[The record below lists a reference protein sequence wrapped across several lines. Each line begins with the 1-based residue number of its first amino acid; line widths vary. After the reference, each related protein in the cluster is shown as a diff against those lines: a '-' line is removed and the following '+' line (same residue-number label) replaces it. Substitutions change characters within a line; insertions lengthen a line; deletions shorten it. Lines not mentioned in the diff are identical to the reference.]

1 MISIVALLKA
11 VLIKEFLNNG
21 CKEKRNVKK
30 IK

>member
-21 CKEKRNVKK
+21 WKEKRNVKK